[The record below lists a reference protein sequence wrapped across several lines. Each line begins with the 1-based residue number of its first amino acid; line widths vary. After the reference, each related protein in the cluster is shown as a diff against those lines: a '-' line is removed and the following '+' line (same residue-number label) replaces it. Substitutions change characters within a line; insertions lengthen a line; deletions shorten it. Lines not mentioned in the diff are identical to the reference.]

1 MPATAKLCQSAE
13 MSLHFLILPLNP
25 PIIYLILNQG
35 MVWYRFSIRLHAFL
49 ALNLMFYCPE
59 DCSSLLILSHFRFIH
74 PDSVP
79 IQPKS
84 GQIKQIS
91 PHRGYI
97 SIFFWDLPALR
108 SSLT

>member
-13 MSLHFLILPLNP
+13 MSLQFLITPTQSTNNLPHSQPMHGLVS
-25 PIIYLILNQG
+25 ILDT
-35 MVWYRFSIRLHAFL
+35 FTCFL
-49 ALNLMFYCPE
+49 TRDLMFYCTE
-59 DCSSLLILSHFRFIH
+59 DCSSLLILSHFRFIQ

-79 IQPKS
+79 IQPNS

-97 SIFFWDLPALR
+97 SMFFWDLPALR

>member
-13 MSLHFLILPLNP
+13 MSLQFLIPHSIHHNLPHSQPMHGLVS
-25 PIIYLILNQG
+25 ILDT
-35 MVWYRFSIRLHAFL
+35 FTCFL
-49 ALNLMFYCPE
+49 AHDLMFYCTE
-59 DCSSLLILSHFRFIH
+59 DCSSLLILSHFRFIQ
-74 PDSVP
+74 PESVP
-79 IQPKS
+79 IQPNS

-97 SIFFWDLPALR
+97 SMFFWDLPALR

>member
-1 MPATAKLCQSAE
+1 MHGLV
-13 MSLHFLILPLNP
+13 LILDT
-25 PIIYLILNQG
+25 
-35 MVWYRFSIRLHAFL
+35 FTCFL
-49 ALNLMFYCPE
+49 ALDLMFYCTE
-59 DCSSLLILSHFRFIH
+59 DCLSLLILSHFRFIQ

-84 GQIKQIS
+84 GQIKRIS

-97 SIFFWDLPALR
+97 SMFFWDLPALR

>member
-1 MPATAKLCQSAE
+1 MHGLVS
-13 MSLHFLILPLNP
+13 ILDT
-25 PIIYLILNQG
+25 
-35 MVWYRFSIRLHAFL
+35 FTCFL
-49 ALNLMFYCPE
+49 APNLMFYSTE
-59 DCSSLLILSHFRFIH
+59 DCSSLLILSHFRFIQ

-79 IQPKS
+79 IQSKL

-91 PHRGYI
+91 PRRGYI

>member
-1 MPATAKLCQSAE
+1 MHGLVS
-13 MSLHFLILPLNP
+13 ILDT
-25 PIIYLILNQG
+25 
-35 MVWYRFSIRLHAFL
+35 FTCFL
-49 ALNLMFYCPE
+49 ALDLMFYCTE
-59 DCSSLLILSHFRFIH
+59 DCSSLLILSHFRFIQ

-97 SIFFWDLPALR
+97 SIFFWDLRKCCPGSLMVPEGSGPAR
-108 SSLT
+108 PVGQAREESP

>member
-1 MPATAKLCQSAE
+1 MHGLGS
-13 MSLHFLILPLNP
+13 ILDT
-25 PIIYLILNQG
+25 
-35 MVWYRFSIRLHAFL
+35 FTCFL
-49 ALNLMFYCPE
+49 APNLMFYSKE
-59 DCSSLLILSHFRFIH
+59 DCLSLLILSHFRFIH

-91 PHRGYI
+91 LHRGYI

>member
-1 MPATAKLCQSAE
+1 MHGLVS
-13 MSLHFLILPLNP
+13 ILDT
-25 PIIYLILNQG
+25 
-35 MVWYRFSIRLHAFL
+35 FTCFL
-49 ALNLMFYCPE
+49 ALNLMFYCTE

-91 PHRGYI
+91 PHQGYI
-97 SIFFWDLPALR
+97 SIFFLG
-108 SSLT
+108 LTRTTFFVDVATHPSVFLEGECKCG

>member
-1 MPATAKLCQSAE
+1 MPATVKLCQSAE
-13 MSLHFLILPLNP
+13 MSLQFLIPPLNP
-25 PIIYLILNQG
+25 PIIYLILNQC
-35 MVWYRFSIRLHAFL
+35 MVWYRFSIRLPCLL
-49 ALNLMFYCPE
+49 APDLMFYCTE
-59 DCSSLLILSHFRFIH
+59 DCSSLLILSHFRFIQ

-79 IQPKS
+79 IQPNS

-97 SIFFWDLPALR
+97 SMFFWDLPALR

>member
-1 MPATAKLCQSAE
+1 MHGLVS
-13 MSLHFLILPLNP
+13 ILDT
-25 PIIYLILNQG
+25 
-35 MVWYRFSIRLHAFL
+35 FTCFL
-49 ALNLMFYCPE
+49 ARDLMFYCTE

-79 IQPKS
+79 IQSKS

-91 PHRGYI
+91 PHQGYI
-97 SIFFWDLPALR
+97 SILFWDLPALR

>member
-1 MPATAKLCQSAE
+1 MPATAKMCQSAE
-13 MSLHFLILPLNP
+13 MSLHFLIPPLNP
-25 PIIYLILNQG
+25 PIIYLILNQC

-49 ALNLMFYCPE
+49 ALNLMFYCTE

-79 IQPKS
+79 IQPKT